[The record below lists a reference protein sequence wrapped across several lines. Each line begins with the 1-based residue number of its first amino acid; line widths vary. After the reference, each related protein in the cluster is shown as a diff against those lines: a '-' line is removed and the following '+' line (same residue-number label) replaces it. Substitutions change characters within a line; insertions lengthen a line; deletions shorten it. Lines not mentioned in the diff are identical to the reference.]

1 MAFSLRPLKTGILA
15 GESFRIPEGARVLRV
30 GRAGDNDL
38 RVEHASVSALHAELA
53 VDGDEGVEVVDC
65 GSSNGTFVNGIRVDR
80 RRLADGDL
88 LRFATVEFRVREV
101 AAAPSNGGNG
111 GAPHVSPPAPPDE
124 EAAEEAE
131 AEIPGEP
138 GEAEAEAEAETAP
151 APEPVVP
158 LAEAEAE
165 MERLRSG
172 FAEERNALARQI
184 EGLVAELA
192 SARDEGGAVRAALDR
207 RDAESAL
214 LEAERTALD
223 EQVRRLRRDLEEAG
237 RREERLQATQSEAR
251 REVIEREGV
260 IAGLRYELQG
270 REGRIRQVEEERT
283 RLQRICDEY
292 ASVCADLESAVA
304 ATREELGLSLQE
316 RDEAR
321 GRASGLLER
330 LEALGARLLADWRA
344 WIPEGGGGGGFA
356 PGEGEEAVFVRVAAV
371 ADAIRGELDRIEPI
385 WHRYGDGVQAELARR
400 CELLREEQAG
410 LEVESARRR
419 EELAGIESD
428 LAQFRELMDL
438 EVRRAQGL
446 SRKGVEVEIPER
458 FEAMTIA
465 RDREQE
471 ILRALVERLET
482 LDQLLLGYGGSRKL
496 REVHRELADYR
507 ERLAAILESG
517 GVRAFGIETGTFL
530 TPRHRRE
537 VQVLSR
543 KGWGTKQYAEI
554 PFQPGEVVKMVRPGY
569 RVGEGDGAAVLRKVE
584 VLIRGVED

>member
-1 MAFSLRPLKTGILA
+1 MALSLRPLKTGILV
-15 GESFRIPEGARVLRV
+15 GESFRIPKGARVLKV
-30 GRAGDNDL
+30 GRAGDSDL

-53 VDGDEGVEVVDC
+53 VDGDDGVEVVDC
-65 GSSNGTFVNGIRVDR
+65 GSSNGTFVNGIRIDR

-101 AAAPSNGGNG
+101 AAVPSNGG
-111 GAPHVSPPAPPDE
+111 APLASPPAPPE
-124 EAAEEAE
+124 EEDALRQEALSEGGGAAEE
-131 AEIPGEP
+131 EI
-138 GEAEAEAEAETAP
+138 P
-151 APEPVVP
+151 APEPMVP

-165 MERLRSG
+165 KERLRSG
-172 FAEERNALARQI
+172 FAEERNALALEI

-192 SARDEGGAVRAALDR
+192 SSRDEGGAVRAALDR
-207 RDAESAL
+207 RDAETAL
-214 LEAERTALD
+214 LEAKRKALD
-223 EQVRRLRRDLEEAG
+223 EQVRRLQRDLEEAG
-237 RREERLQATQSEAR
+237 RREERLQAGQSEAR

-270 REGRIRQVEEERT
+270 KEGQIRQVEEQRM
-283 RLQRICDEY
+283 RLQQVCDDY
-292 ASVCADLESAVA
+292 AAVCADLESAIA
-304 ATREELGLSLQE
+304 ATREELGLSHQE

-344 WIPEGGGGGGFA
+344 WIPEGNEGEGFA
-356 PGEGEEAVFVRVAAV
+356 PGEGDETVFVRVAAV

-410 LEVESARRR
+410 LELDSARRR
-419 EELAGIESD
+419 EELAGVEAD

-471 ILRALVERLET
+471 ILRALVERLEA
-482 LDQLLLGYGGSRKL
+482 LDQLLEGYGASRKL

-569 RVGEGDGAAVLRKVE
+569 RVGEGDAAVVLRKVE